1 MKKIVASIAMVWGCL
16 LTAQAQAPQKEVNRT
31 VQMDTIEV
39 NYKTRYISSFWDN
52 FYIEADFAGFRRAP
66 EFWRFPAE
74 GMECRCDRYLRLPR
88 QLGGQFRPG
97 TGILEL

>member
-1 MKKIVASIAMVWGCL
+1 MVWGCL

-52 FYIEADFAGFRRAP
+52 FLY
-66 EFWRFPAE
+66 
-74 GMECRCDRYLRLPR
+74 
-88 QLGGQFRPG
+88 
-97 TGILEL
+97 

>member
-52 FYIEADFAGFRRAP
+52 FYIEADFAGRMLMGEDDASLSF
-66 EFWRFPAE
+66 
-74 GMECRCDRYLRLPR
+74 GKRLKR
-88 QLGGQFRPG
+88 DSA
-97 TGILEL
+97 